1 VSACLLCQSHKAL
14 GLVNEADALQLLEH
28 VLLGSSRAQQLVA
41 SLLSGCPGRE
51 LSLYNDLGAKHSS
64 LLSDTDRAAV
74 AAACKVELA
83 RRHSEQLSSDLTKC
97 FEQLNAGL
105 PESSLELLTPSAEET
120 AERGAA
126 QQEVKLQNLNPLG
139 PAQRPESRAAKLT
152 SFKGD
157 LKAHSA
163 AAEALVRQ
171 WRPST
176 LKSCTN
182 ALADTEKNV
191 YTEAVEWTRKHK
203 LPVILLDHP
212 DRLMVLYDP
221 GFTGNYLDCPAAKLP
236 GSDLL
241 DLGSEAAGSSAGGD
255 VRFPR
260 QPVGASIH
268 ESQVRIR
275 ARRSGAEGLRRQDA
289 PGAVRLPQRDP
300 EEPRRV

>member
-1 VSACLLCQSHKAL
+1 ML
-14 GLVNEADALQLLEH
+14 
-28 VLLGSSRAQQLVA
+28 
-41 SLLSGCPGRE
+41 
-51 LSLYNDLGAKHSS
+51 
-64 LLSDTDRAAV
+64 
-74 AAACKVELA
+74 
-83 RRHSEQLSSDLTKC
+83 
-97 FEQLNAGL
+97 
-105 PESSLELLTPSAEET
+105 
-120 AERGAA
+120 
-126 QQEVKLQNLNPLG
+126 KLQNLSPLG

-236 GSDLL
+236 GSELLGLADPKLL
-241 DLGSEAAGSSAGGD
+241 DQALVLMFAFQDSRSELRSTKVEYAFELRDDQELKGCDAKLHSASSCA
-255 VRFPR
+255 
-260 QPVGASIH
+260 
-268 ESQVRIR
+268 
-275 ARRSGAEGLRRQDA
+275 
-289 PGAVRLPQRDP
+289 
-300 EEPRRV
+300 